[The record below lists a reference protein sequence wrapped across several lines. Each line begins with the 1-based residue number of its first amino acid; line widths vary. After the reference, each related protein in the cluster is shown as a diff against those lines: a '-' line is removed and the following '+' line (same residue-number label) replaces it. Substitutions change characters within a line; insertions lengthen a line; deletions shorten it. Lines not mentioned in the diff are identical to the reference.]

1 MVSASLENVENVV
14 KPPHSPTVRNRPQ
27 DVVSVAL
34 RLSSPHSRPIIRH
47 PARFTARVAHGN
59 GTPLPIPFIAS
70 DTRYL
75 AIPPMK
81 LPAPTANMFLMNS
94 MLVLVFR
101 EDSIP
106 YSLGERGNSALVRL
120 AGKDQQL
127 DFDVADLVIV
137 DCVWVV

>member
-1 MVSASLENVENVV
+1 MVSASLEKVENVV
-14 KPPHSPTVRNRPQ
+14 KPPHSPTVRSRPQ

-47 PARFTARVAHGN
+47 PARFTASVAHGK
-59 GTPLPIPFIAS
+59 PFPISFIAS

-101 EDSIP
+101 EEPIP
-106 YSLGERGNSALVRL
+106 YSLGEWGNSALVTL
-120 AGKDQQL
+120 ASKDQLL
-127 DFDVADLVIV
+127 DFDVAYLVIV

>member
-1 MVSASLENVENVV
+1 MVSASLEKVENVV

-34 RLSSPHSRPIIRH
+34 RLSNPHSRPIIRH
-47 PARFTARVAHGN
+47 PNRFTARVAHGK
-59 GTPLPIPFIAS
+59 PFPIPFIAS
-70 DTRYL
+70 DRRYL
-75 AIPPMK
+75 AVPPMK

-94 MLVLVFR
+94 MLVLVSR

-106 YSLGERGNSALVRL
+106 DGPAKSRNGALVRL
-120 AGKDQQL
+120 ACKEQLL

>member
-1 MVSASLENVENVV
+1 M
-14 KPPHSPTVRNRPQ
+14 KPPHRPTVRNRPQ

-34 RLSSPHSRPIIRH
+34 RLSNPHSRPIIRH
-47 PARFTARVAHGN
+47 PNRFTASVAHGK
-59 GTPLPIPFIAS
+59 PFPIPFIAS
-70 DTRYL
+70 DRRYL
-75 AIPPMK
+75 AVPPMK

-94 MLVLVFR
+94 MLVLVSR

-106 YSLGERGNSALVRL
+106 DGPAKSRNGALVRL
-120 AGKDQQL
+120 ACKEQLL

>member
-1 MVSASLENVENVV
+1 MVSASLEKVENVV

-47 PARFTARVAHGN
+47 PNRFTASVAHGN
-59 GTPLPIPFIAS
+59 PFPIPFIAS

-94 MLVLVFR
+94 MLVLVSR
-101 EDSIP
+101 EEPIP
-106 YSLGERGNSALVRL
+106 YSPGERGNGAFVWL
-120 AGKDQQL
+120 AGEEQLL